1 MGNYLNMHVCFS
13 SLRTFLHVH
22 TINKTE
28 TQLPLTGTAVVSLD
42 LHWHAT
48 VYTSPGGYV
57 PSAVWS
63 PIQFVWRDYS
73 CMYESG
79 LVIGTAEANPTFP
92 SRDSQ
97 CQSSLTCWH
106 LPQRRRLCAALI
118 TVTAGSQ
125 ITKNPC
131 AVSICSGRSQQMHA
145 RCTHNR
151 TQSCGVEAR
160 HTHTSGV
167 DTEGQKVQTPY

>member
-1 MGNYLNMHVCFS
+1 MRAFCCLCDFPFSLWGGIILVCM
-13 SLRTFLHVH
+13 SLAL
-22 TINKTE
+22 
-28 TQLPLTGTAVVSLD
+28 S
-42 LHWHAT
+42 
-48 VYTSPGGYV
+48 YV
-57 PSAVWS
+57 CWIEV
-63 PIQFVWRDYS
+63 
-73 CMYESG
+73 
-79 LVIGTAEANPTFP
+79 NPAFP

-131 AVSICSGRSQQMHA
+131 AVSICSGRLQQMDA

-151 TQSCGVEAR
+151 THSCGVEAR
-160 HTHTSGV
+160 HTHASGWILKGKSSKPHISCG
-167 DTEGQKVQTPY
+167 DNNLKVKGLKITASDRLACDLHLCGYFGGK

>member
-1 MGNYLNMHVCFS
+1 MSASPLYALSCTYTQSIKLKHSSPWQVLLLFHWICIDTPQFIHLQVDTCLLLCDFPFSLCGGIILACMSLALSYVCW
-13 SLRTFLHVH
+13 
-22 TINKTE
+22 I
-28 TQLPLTGTAVVSLD
+28 
-42 LHWHAT
+42 
-48 VYTSPGGYV
+48 
-57 PSAVWS
+57 
-63 PIQFVWRDYS
+63 
-73 CMYESG
+73 
-79 LVIGTAEANPTFP
+79 EANPTFP

-151 TQSCGVEAR
+151 KQSCGVEAR